1 MIFIRSI
8 FVELIFA
15 IAVSLFLTVV
25 FAAVGRQAKSRKRV
39 LIFFLIVFFGA
50 WAGGIWL
57 TPIGPVFLGV
67 YWLSFFVVGLV
78 FALILESVIVFSAP
92 SAQAEPAAKK
102 RDAKEEQEI
111 ESILGIFIWILL
123 AVLAGAIVLGYIC
136 RIHP

>member
-1 MIFIRSI
+1 MVSIKSI

-25 FAAVGRQAKSRKRV
+25 FAAVGKQAKSWRRV

-57 TPIGPVFLGV
+57 TPIGPLFLGV

-78 FALILESVIVFSAP
+78 FALILESVAAFSMP
-92 SAQAEPAAKK
+92 SSKTEKAAAKVEV
-102 RDAKEEQEI
+102 KEEREI
-111 ESILGIFIWILL
+111 ESIVGIFIWVLL
-123 AVLAGAIVLGYIC
+123 AVLAGAIVLGYV
-136 RIHP
+136 RRLHP